1 MEGEQ
6 QPENLE
12 QLLDRIEQTTSDRDQ
27 ITLEKVLEAVGR
39 RSFGPI
45 LLVAGLVT
53 VAPLV
58 GDIPGVP
65 TLMGL
70 LVLLTGGQLVLQRD
84 HFWLPHWMLKRT
96 IMRDSLCKTL
106 GWLRPVARFMDR
118 WSRPRLTQLTRGFS
132 AYLVALACVVIAIGM
147 PPMEVVP
154 FSANGA
160 GAALTAF
167 GLGLIAHDGFLVLI
181 ALAVWLAT
189 FGSIIYHLI

>member
-6 QPENLE
+6 QPQNLE
-12 QLLDRIEQTTSDRDQ
+12 QLLDSIEQTTSDRDQ

-96 IMRDSLCKTL
+96 IRRDSLCRIL

-118 WSRPRLTQLTRGFS
+118 WSRPRLTKLTRGPG
-132 AYLVALACVVIAIGM
+132 AYLVALACVIIAIGM

-167 GLGLIAHDGFLVLI
+167 GLGLVAHDGVLVLI

-189 FGSIIYHLI
+189 LGSIIYNLI